1 MYINTDGNIILQ
13 NVARTNYL
21 CSKHTDCPSYL
32 ALVLLP
38 AKFIILDLLLFQF
51 LLIFTQLSLQTT
63 ALSTR
68 NMSLSISRAAARYAL
83 LVKT

>member
-51 LLIFTQLSLQTT
+51 
-63 ALSTR
+63 
-68 NMSLSISRAAARYAL
+68 
-83 LVKT
+83 